1 MKKTVLLI
9 VLFLFVSCED
19 KQEKD
24 CAGVKGGA
32 AVLDCFGVCGGTG
45 INDIDGNCYM
55 TVQIGEQ
62 VWMAKNLKVIHY
74 NNGDE
79 IPTGYSNSEWGDLD
93 ETETGAYAVY
103 DDDPSNSDILGN
115 LYNWYAVDD
124 ERGVCPEGWNVPT
137 DDEIKELEMYLG
149 MSQSEADNT
158 GSRGT
163 NEGSKLAGRVNLW
176 TSVYPAEN
184 LVNDPEFGTS
194 GFNLLPVG
202 YQSYFGGYYFLGYL
216 GSFWSST
223 EYNSLNAWYRSL
235 YSSTSKV
242 YRGNDSNQNGSSV
255 RCVRD

>member
-124 ERGVCPEGWNVPT
+124 ERGVCPEGWNLISGISTPV
-137 DDEIKELEMYLG
+137 D
-149 MSQSEADNT
+149 AD
-158 GSRGT
+158 
-163 NEGSKLAGRVNLW
+163 V
-176 TSVYPAEN
+176 
-184 LVNDPEFGTS
+184 
-194 GFNLLPVG
+194 
-202 YQSYFGGYYFLGYL
+202 
-216 GSFWSST
+216 
-223 EYNSLNAWYRSL
+223 L
-235 YSSTSKV
+235 YSSGLVITGGIYGYDGSYFNADVIYPGRGYWVRANNSGSIILTSE
-242 YRGNDSNQNGSSV
+242 
-255 RCVRD
+255 